1 MKRMLVIGAV
11 ATAAAFLFTGCTPT
25 ASVDPNATP
34 AITIWVDATREGPAT
49 AYADSVK
56 GKVDVTVEVRDT
68 NNLVADIALA
78 NKADSGWPDLV
89 FGGQPNAIAQLRD
102 PANGFA
108 APLDDL
114 LSSDFLG
121 GFGAAN
127 GVCEYDGAT
136 YCVKNDLAQT
146 VLWYD
151 TKIFSDLGLTV
162 PTTFDEFA
170 TTAKTLAA
178 AGYVSGALGA
188 NALYAGFFESSGCT
202 FTDLD
207 AKSNTVVVN
216 PKADECQRVVDLVQ
230 PLVDAGALD
239 TRSPFDAGFVA
250 DVAQK
255 GKVAMQIGPSWFGDF
270 VYTPT
275 DSWAVPAGTTSAAA
289 MPAWG
294 SDKAYS
300 GQWGGG
306 IWAVSSHSDYK
317 QAAADALQ
325 WMLTDETAVAS
336 GPTFPAY
343 GPSAAVWGAKTS
355 ANPFY
360 ADDIIPVF
368 EAQAALVNPKTK
380 GVLYDIDTALNANLS
395 TLVTNGSSIQ
405 DALTSF
411 AENVTN
417 LAKESGYTVATK

>member
-1 MKRMLVIGAV
+1 MKRMLVTGAV
-11 ATAAAFLFTGCTPT
+11 ATAVALLFSGCSPAA
-25 ASVDPNATP
+25 DPNAKP

-49 AYADSVK
+49 AYADAVQDD
-56 GKVDVTVEVRDT
+56 VDVTVEVRDT

-78 NKADSGWPDLV
+78 NQAGSGWPDLV

-108 APLDDL
+108 QPLDEL
-114 LSSDFLG
+114 LSADFID

-127 GVCEYDGAT
+127 GVCEYDGQT
-136 YCVKNDLAQT
+136 FCLKNDLAQT

-151 TKIFSDLGLTV
+151 VQTFQELGLTP
-162 PTTFDEFA
+162 PTTFDEFGETA
-170 TTAKTLAA
+170 TTLAA

-188 NALYAGFFESSGCT
+188 NALYSGFFESSGCT

-207 AKSNTVVVN
+207 ATSNTIVVN
-216 PKADECQRVVDLVQ
+216 PDADECQRVVDLLE
-230 PLVDAGALD
+230 PLVANGALD

-250 DVAQK
+250 EVAQQ

-270 VYTPT
+270 VYAPA
-275 DSWAVPAGTTSAAA
+275 DSWAVPEGRTSAAA

-294 SDKAYS
+294 NDDAFS

-306 IWAVSSHSDYK
+306 IWTVSSHSEDK
-317 QAAADALQ
+317 QAAADALE
-325 WMLTDETAVAS
+325 WILTNDEAVAS

-343 GPSAAVWGAKTS
+343 GPSAAVWGAKT
-355 ANPFY
+355 AENPFY
-360 ADDIIPVF
+360 AEDIIPVF
-368 EAQAALVNPKTK
+368 EAQAALVNPGTK
-380 GVLYDIDTALNANLS
+380 AVLFDIDTALNANLS
-395 TLVTNGSSIQ
+395 TLVTNGSTIEE
-405 DALTSF
+405 ALASF

-417 LAKESGYTVATK
+417 LAKEVGYTVATE